1 MALFSDKTARHQLD
15 KEARRLEKRDLKTLL
30 EKRRVIE
37 QKMAQSGR
45 LQRLRTDIRLMFSLV
60 RDYWQGNYR
69 AIPWKSVAAIAGAL
83 LYLIN
88 PLDLIPD
95 LIVGLGLLDDA
106 TIIAFCLKLV
116 EGDLHR
122 YAAWKEMQQ
131 EKENEQANH

>member
-1 MALFSDKTARHQLD
+1 MALFSDKTTRHQLD
-15 KEARRLEKRDLKTLL
+15 KEARKLEKQDLKALL
-30 EKRRVIE
+30 KKRKIIE

-60 RDYWQGNYR
+60 RDYSQGHYR

-106 TIIAFCLKLV
+106 AVIGFCLKLV

-122 YAAWKEMQQ
+122 YAAWKELQ
-131 EKENEQANH
+131 KEEQARTD